1 MSNYPLVL
9 SIFMMKRL
17 LQFIA
22 LYSTV
27 LKKMLESDKK
37 LLQYPPVS
45 RDVHSFSQVGS

>member
-1 MSNYPLVL
+1 
-9 SIFMMKRL
+9 MMKRL
-17 LQFIA
+17 LQFIV